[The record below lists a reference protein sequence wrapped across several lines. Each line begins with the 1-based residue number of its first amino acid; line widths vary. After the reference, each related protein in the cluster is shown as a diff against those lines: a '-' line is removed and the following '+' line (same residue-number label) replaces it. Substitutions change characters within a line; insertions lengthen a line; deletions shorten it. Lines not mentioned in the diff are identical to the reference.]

1 MATPYLYGSN
11 AEDKKLQD
19 VLKIKKK
26 MFDIDFGAQATGTDT
41 TVEFP
46 ADSIILTF
54 NANVTEAATSGG
66 GMNVSMGF
74 TGTTMMSDVIAK
86 ASVTLG
92 SDIGPNCDGTEY
104 YAPIYLTSADTF
116 DVTIATTAA
125 TAGKVNVVVW
135 YIESPAFDSEVSF
148 VTA

>member
-1 MATPYLYGSN
+1 MSTPYLYGSN
-11 AEDKKLQD
+11 AEDSKLQD

-26 MFDIDFGAQATGTDT
+26 MFDIDFGAQGTGTDT
-41 TVEFP
+41 TVSFP

-54 NANVTEAATSGG
+54 NANVTEAATSSS
-66 GMNVSMGF
+66 GMNVSCGF

-86 ASVTLG
+86 ASVTLA

-104 YAPIYLTSADTF
+104 YAPIYLTAADTF

-125 TAGKVNVVVW
+125 TAGKLNVVVW

>member
-1 MATPYLYGSN
+1 
-11 AEDKKLQD
+11 
-19 VLKIKKK
+19 
-26 MFDIDFGAQATGTDT
+26 MFDIDFGAQAVGTDT
-41 TVEFP
+41 TVSFP

-74 TGTTMMSDVIAK
+74 TGTTMMSDVLAK
-86 ASVTLG
+86 ASVTLA

-104 YAPIYLTSADTF
+104 YAPVYLTAADTF
-116 DVTIATTAA
+116 DVTIATNAA

-135 YIESPAFDSEVSF
+135 YIESPAFDSDESF
-148 VTA
+148 VTE

>member
-1 MATPYLYGSN
+1 MANPLYGQNKADDAIDLVSR
-11 AEDKKLQD
+11 
-19 VLKIKKK
+19 IKCKQ
-26 MFDIDFGAQATGTDT
+26 FEVDFGAQAAGTAT
-41 TVEFP
+41 TESFP

-86 ASVTLG
+86 ASVTLA

-104 YAPIYLTSADTF
+104 FAPIYLTAADTF
-116 DVTIATTAA
+116 DVTIATTTA
-125 TAGKVNVVVW
+125 TAGKVNVQVW
-135 YIESPAFDSEVSF
+135 YIEAPDAPSHQPTY